1 MFSDRDAK
9 FSTRV
14 SNFLNAQGGATSVPN
29 FKHTKQYRVRLSAD
43 GTEIELLDRPHLVPI
58 PLAAFDKIEDCLSLG
73 IHTPG
78 CAKSRLGDVDLDN
91 QTIMYHVGRD
101 IYGKN
106 DGDSIL
112 CNSCYILAI
121 LDASGCIDRQRGN
134 ISKCPDSGI

>member
-1 MFSDRDAK
+1 MFSDRVRK
-9 FSTRV
+9 
-14 SNFLNAQGGATSVPN
+14 FLNAQGGTASVPN

-58 PLAAFDKIEDCLSLG
+58 PLATFDKVEDCLSLG

-78 CAKSRLGDVDLDN
+78 CAKSRLGDVDLGN

-101 IYGKN
+101 IYEKN

-112 CNSCYILAI
+112 CNSCYIFAI
-121 LDASGCIDRQRGN
+121 LDAAGCIDRQRGY
-134 ISKCPDSGI
+134 ISKRPDSGV